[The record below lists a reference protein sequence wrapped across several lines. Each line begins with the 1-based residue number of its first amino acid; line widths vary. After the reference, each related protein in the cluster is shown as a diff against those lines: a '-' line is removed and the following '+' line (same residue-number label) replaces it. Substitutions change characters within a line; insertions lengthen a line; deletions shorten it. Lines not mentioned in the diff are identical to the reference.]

1 MKSCA
6 FFDIDGTLL
15 NGFIIQSFPRYLA
28 DNGIIESRYSDKIDK
43 IVGRYD
49 ANLISYREAALTI
62 PQLVAISI
70 RGRGEKE
77 IRQQAKEFMKEYVPH
92 TILGFAEDLINEV
105 KGRVDLNIA
114 LSGSPIEAVK
124 ELHGLGFDFEYGTLF
139 EVENSMYTGKI
150 EANLILGEVK
160 AEHVMKIVES
170 HDVDLERTVAFGDSD
185 QDVRTLELVGLPIA
199 LNPSEAMKEICMMR
213 GWRLYNKETMDV
225 EEIIDLIKQLMRLC

>member
-15 NGFIIQSFPRYLA
+15 NGFIIQSFPQYLA
-28 DNGIIESRYSDKIDK
+28 DNGIIESRYSEKIDN
-43 IVGRYD
+43 IVGKYN

-70 RGRGEKE
+70 RGWREEE
-77 IRQQAKEFMKEYVPH
+77 ILQQAREFMKEHIPH
-92 TILGFAEDLINEV
+92 TILGYTEALIDDV
-105 KGRVDLNIA
+105 KECVDLTIA

-139 EVENSMYTGKI
+139 EVENSKYTGKV

-160 AEHVMKIVES
+160 AEHAVKIVGS
-170 HDVDLERTVAFGDSD
+170 HDIDLERTVAFGDSD

-199 LNPSEAMKEICMMR
+199 LNPSQAMKEICMMR
-213 GWRLYNKETMDV
+213 GWRWYNEEKMDV
-225 EEIIDLIKQLMRLC
+225 EEIIDLIKQLIRL

>member
-28 DNGIIESRYSDKIDK
+28 DNGIIESRYSEKIDN
-43 IVGRYD
+43 IVGKYN

-70 RGRGEKE
+70 KGWGEEE
-77 IRQQAKEFMKEYVPH
+77 IRQQAREFMKEHVPR
-92 TILGFAEDLINEV
+92 TILGYAEALIDDV
-105 KGRVDLNIA
+105 KACVDLTIA

-124 ELHGLGFDFEYGTLF
+124 ELHRLGFDFEYGTLF
-139 EVENSMYTGKI
+139 EVENSMYTGKV

-160 AEHVMKIVES
+160 AEHAVKIAES
-170 HDVDLERTVAFGDSD
+170 HDVDLERAVAFGDSD

-199 LNPSEAMKEICMMR
+199 LNPSQAMKEICMMK
-213 GWRLYNKETMDV
+213 GWRWFNKKTMDV
-225 EEIIDLIKQLMRLC
+225 EEIIDLIKQLLRL